1 MVSGVVKSLP
11 AEVRRYV
18 FRFPHLDTV
27 LQVDVL
33 DDAVTIRASR
43 NTFSKRRKISFVRE
57 LVAEGF
63 IPDEFQWSSLPDA
76 EPDYPIQ
83 WLVDR
88 SRFEIVEQASLSKG
102 VALRL
107 FAGTALMVA
116 VLLATLFTGHLGN
129 VRVAAS
135 GQQRHDFPARQVA
148 ADPQP

>member
-1 MVSGVVKSLP
+1 MISGVVKSLP
-11 AEVRRYV
+11 AEARRYV
-18 FRFPHLDTV
+18 FRFPPLDTV
-27 LQVDVL
+27 PPVDVL
-33 DDAVTIRASR
+33 DEAVTIRASR

-107 FAGTALMVA
+107 FA
-116 VLLATLFTGHLGN
+116 
-129 VRVAAS
+129 
-135 GQQRHDFPARQVA
+135 
-148 ADPQP
+148 

>member
-1 MVSGVVKSLP
+1 MISSVVKSLP
-11 AEVRRYV
+11 AE
-18 FRFPHLDTV
+18 DTV

-63 IPDEFQWSSLPDA
+63 IPDEFQWSSLP
-76 EPDYPIQ
+76 ETGPDYPIQ
-83 WLVDR
+83 WIVDR
-88 SRFEIVEQASLSKG
+88 SRFEIVEGAALSKD

>member
-1 MVSGVVKSLP
+1 VKSLP

-18 FRFPHLDTV
+18 FRFPHLGTV

-63 IPDEFQWSSLPDA
+63 IPDEFQWSSMPEA
-76 EPDYPIQ
+76 ESDYPIQ
-83 WLVDR
+83 WIVDR
-88 SRFEIVEQASLSKG
+88 SRFEIVEQAASSKG
-102 VALRL
+102 VALKL

-135 GQQRHDFPARQVA
+135 TQQRHDLPARQPA